1 MTVEAFLRMDE
12 STAPRNTL
20 RYVATASING
30 TTVRHIVVESSE
42 QNYVGR
48 TLVRDVKFDSETSK
62 LVLAPKEKFLGASFA
77 LVWMP
82 STR

>member
-20 RYVATASING
+20 RYVATAAING

-82 STR
+82 STH